1 MRAPPWGRAFF
12 KLNLRIWGLMSDF
25 QGRDVLSIRELTKSD
40 IQLVL
45 KTAKKMVP
53 VAVPGWKDSRHV
65 VLRAVHPDPPFVRE
79 CDGPPGR
86 PRPRLQRN
94 RGDLRPKGRDPRRY
108 DPDGRG
114 LQRRHRATASAGR

>member
-53 VAVPGWKDSRHV
+53 IAVGTRRSRSLDGKMLATLV
-65 VLRAVHPDPPFVRE
+65 FEPSTRTRLSFESAMARLGGRLLGSSGTEGTPVQKGETPADPSRMV
-79 CDGPPGR
+79 DAYSA
-86 PRPRLQRN
+86 RN
-94 RGDLRPKGRDPRRY
+94 
-108 DPDGRG
+108 
-114 LQRRHRATASAGR
+114 